1 MIDFHLHS
9 NTSIDSPMTI
19 AEIVTAAKQR
29 GLTRI
34 CLTNHYEPAEVKQ
47 GDFDQSMTP
56 EMFEAYHAEIQQQQ
70 QHLKVGFGVEMSYLE
85 DDEDEIKRILSSY
98 DFDYVL
104 GSVHYAQGKKVASA
118 KNRGTFDEQQLPFD
132 YFNRLK
138 NAIQSNL
145 FDAIGHIDIFK
156 KVMPEPDFATVKDSW
171 YEIAQL
177 LKKHDTVF
185 EINTSREAIEDN
197 FYPSRD
203 IIKFLFANGA
213 DKITLG
219 SDAHCCQRVG
229 SRINDVIEFLR
240 SIGVE
245 KVYYFEQ
252 RQRKELSIV

>member
-19 AEIVTAAKQR
+19 PQIVKAAQQQ

-34 CLTNHYEPAEVKQ
+34 CLTNHYEPSEVKQ
-47 GDFDQSMTP
+47 GDFDQSMSP
-56 EMFEAYHAEIQQQQ
+56 EAFAAYRAEIQQQQ
-70 QHLKVGFGVEMSYLE
+70 QYFKVGFGVEMSYME
-85 DDEDEIKRILSSY
+85 DDEDEITCILNRY

-118 KNRGTFDEQQLPFD
+118 KNRGTFDEEQLPFD
-132 YFNRLK
+132 YFTRLK

-171 YEIAQL
+171 FEIAQL
-177 LKKHDTVF
+177 LQKHDTVF

-203 IIKFLFANGA
+203 IIEFLYTNGA
-213 DKITLG
+213 NKITLG
-219 SDAHCCQRVG
+219 SDAHCYQRVG

-245 KVYYFEQ
+245 KVYYFDQ
-252 RQRKELSIV
+252 RQRKELLIV